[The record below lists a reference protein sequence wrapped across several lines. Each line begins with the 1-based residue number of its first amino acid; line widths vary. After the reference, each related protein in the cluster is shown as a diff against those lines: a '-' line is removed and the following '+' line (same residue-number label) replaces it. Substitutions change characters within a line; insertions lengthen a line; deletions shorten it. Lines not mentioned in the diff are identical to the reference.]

1 MNEMKRFR
9 NLLDA
14 MEIEWEDNSEPGI
27 IRTKGHDWSVIFGEF
42 TYGASTGLLEVW
54 NYETM
59 EEPEGHC
66 NALESLLLVTG
77 LATVKKR

>member
-14 MEIEWEDNSEPGI
+14 MGIEWEDNSEPSI

-42 TYGASTGLLEVW
+42 TYGASAGLLEVW

-59 EEPEGHC
+59 EEPEGWHD
-66 NALESLLLVTG
+66 ALEALLLVTG
-77 LATVKKR
+77 RMSARER